1 MIKQFINKFNG
12 WCKVRLAAYNLQN
25 MLLALALMG
34 ILMMFAVPKTMP
46 LIVKFKSSEAQAQLK
61 YIHTLQEMFFY
72 TNSRYADNFTD
83 IYFEAPKSVKAG
95 GNANYSYEIISA
107 GAGQFKATAT
117 AIIDFD
123 SDGIYNVWE
132 INENGVPKQKILD

>member
-1 MIKQFINKFNG
+1 MDSLFFKIKRGLQFS
-12 WCKVRLAAYNLQN
+12 KVEAYNLQN

-61 YIHTLQEMFFY
+61 YIHTLQEMFSY
-72 TNSRYADNFTD
+72 TNSRYSDSFVD
-83 IYFEAPKSVKAG
+83 IYFESPKTVKQG
-95 GNANYSYEIISA
+95 GTANYTYEIVIA
-107 GAGQFKATAT
+107 GQGQFKAKAT

-123 SDGIYNVWE
+123 SDGIFNEWE
-132 INENGVPKQKILD
+132 IDENGVPKQTVLD